1 MSPRYSAIFPV
12 SNIALKGL
20 SEKQLELD
28 REQLSLVSYPVTI
41 LTSRSLDSLGHELQ
55 DCRINLEHCILEV
68 PRSSGISIEV
78 KMLVNCTSVNE
89 MGSLLKAE
97 QYLIRRLLLIQAE
110 LERTVSNWKSNLKDC
125 LKPSKES

>member
-12 SNIALKGL
+12 SNTALKGL

-28 REQLSLVSYPVTI
+28 RKQLSLVSYPVSK

-55 DCRINLEHCILEV
+55 DCRINLDHCILEV
-68 PRSSGISIEV
+68 SRSSGITIEV

-97 QYLIRRLLLIQAE
+97 QYLICRLLLIQAD
-110 LERTVSNWKSNLKDC
+110 LGRTVSNWKSNLKDC
-125 LKPSKES
+125 LKPSK